1 MNRLSVLTCTRW
13 RAIPARQ
20 PPTSRRKRRG
30 VNFLSA
36 GATDYATHLVDIVT
50 HIDSHGF
57 GGPGKLHT
65 LLYFSPATQY
75 VPQLRKDILEIDQ
88 PDELTAFL
96 KKFPGSSGKTYAQIK
111 DTLSELYDATHTEP
125 SAAK

>member
-1 MNRLSVLTCTRW
+1 MLTCTRW

-20 PPTSRRKRRG
+20 PPTSRRKS
-30 VNFLSA
+30 L
-36 GATDYATHLVDIVT
+36 TPDYATHLVDIVT
-50 HIDSHGF
+50 HLDSHCF

-88 PDELTAFL
+88 PDVLIAFL
-96 KKFPGSSGKTYAQIK
+96 ERFPGSRVNTRAQIK
-111 DTLSELYDATHTEP
+111 HTLSELYGPTETP
-125 SAAK
+125 SAK